1 MAYLS
6 ALCGKTEEEEGHAC
20 PAPGSR
26 IMKNNPL
33 ISSSS
38 DPTRFPQNL
47 LFHHRHSL
55 TTPAA
60 SRSYD

>member
-1 MAYLS
+1 
-6 ALCGKTEEEEGHAC
+6 TEKEESCAG

-26 IMKNNPL
+26 IMKNNRL
-33 ISSSS
+33 ISSS
-38 DPTRFPQNL
+38 DPTRFPQIL
-47 LFHHRHSL
+47 PFHHGPSL